1 MKKFL
6 PMLIPVV
13 ALAGGVAAGDMLRP
27 MPEGADHATAEAP
40 AGEHGGAEA
49 ADPGTDHAAEEASD
63 HAAPAPAE
71 DHAAAAADHGGGDD
85 SGGGHGGEGAVPAEG
100 WFTFPSQFF
109 VPLMRNGD
117 MGAVMILT
125 LTIETGGADLPA
137 MKQQE
142 HRLRDALLRELLI
155 HANTGGFDGNFT
167 SEARLAPLRE
177 RLQKAAQASTDLTVK
192 AVLIEDIARQA
203 G

>member
-1 MKKFL
+1 MKKIL
-6 PMLIPVV
+6 VLLIPML
-13 ALAGGVAAGDMLRP
+13 ALAGGIAAGEMLRP
-27 MPEGADHATAEAP
+27 DEKGSDHAEAS
-40 AGEHGGAEA
+40 ASADGEGHGGTETGEHAGN
-49 ADPGTDHAAEEASD
+49 DHASEEASGHAAAEPAD
-63 HAAPAPAE
+63 DHGTSHAAPA
-71 DHAAAAADHGGGDD
+71 ADHGD
-85 SGGGHGGEGAVPAEG
+85 GHDGPVAAEG

-125 LTIETGGADLPA
+125 LSIETGGADLPA
-137 MKQQE
+137 MEQQE

-167 SEARLAPLRE
+167 SEARLAPLRD
-177 RLQKAAQASTDLTVK
+177 RLQKAAQASTNLTVK

>member
-1 MKKFL
+1 MKKIL
-6 PMLIPVV
+6 TLLIPILALV
-13 ALAGGVAAGDMLRP
+13 AGIAAGDILRP
-27 MPEGADHATAEAP
+27 APEGTGQAAAAGDHGDAKPADD
-40 AGEHGGAEA
+40 G
-49 ADPGTDHAAEEASD
+49 HAAAN
-63 HAAPAPAE
+63 HAAPA
-71 DHAAAAADHGGGDD
+71 DGHAAAADHGGVNGK
-85 SGGGHGGEGAVPAEG
+85 GGAVPSQA

-125 LTIETGGADLPA
+125 LTIETGAAELPA
-137 MKQQE
+137 MEQQE

-177 RLQKAAQASTDLTVK
+177 RLQKAAQASTDLPVN

-203 G
+203 S

>member
-1 MKKFL
+1 MKKILGFL
-6 PMLIPVV
+6 VPVI
-13 ALAGGVAAGDMLRP
+13 ALAGGIAAGEMLRP
-27 MPEGADHATAEAP
+27 DAGPVVAEAP
-40 AGEHGGAEA
+40 PDAHG
-49 ADPGTDHAAEEASD
+49 
-63 HAAPAPAE
+63 APAE
-71 DHAAAAADHGGGDD
+71 DHGQAQGAADHD
-85 SGGGHGGEGAVPAEG
+85 SSAKGGGHGDAVADG

-117 MGAVMILT
+117 LGAVMILT
-125 LTIETGGADLPA
+125 LTIETPGADLPA
-137 MKQQE
+137 MEQQE

-177 RLQKAAQASTDLTVK
+177 RLQKAAQASTGLTVK

>member
-1 MKKFL
+1 MRKFL
-6 PMLIPVV
+6 PMLIPIL

-27 MPEGADHATAEAP
+27 APEGADHA
-40 AGEHGGAEA
+40 
-49 ADPGTDHAAEEASD
+49 ADPSAEDKAGAAQADSHGAGATPD
-63 HAAPAPAE
+63 PAAPAAAE
-71 DHAAAAADHGGGDD
+71 SHANAKDHGGG
-85 SGGGHGGEGAVPAEG
+85 GGHGDGAVSEEG
-100 WFTFPSQFF
+100 WFTFPTQFF

-125 LTIETGGADLPA
+125 LTIETGSADLSA

-167 SEARLAPLRE
+167 SEARLAPLRD
-177 RLQKAAQASTDLTVK
+177 RLQKAAQASTSLPVK

>member
-1 MKKFL
+1 MKKLL
-6 PMLIPVV
+6 PLLIPIL
-13 ALAGGVAAGDMLRP
+13 ALVGGVAAGEMLRP
-27 MPEGADHATAEAP
+27 SADGTGHATEA
-40 AGEHGGAEA
+40 
-49 ADPGTDHAAEEASD
+49 TSNNHAAAEDSPALANHAKSASD
-63 HAAPAPAE
+63 YPAPAPAD
-71 DHAAAAADHGGGDD
+71 DHAAA
-85 SGGGHGGEGAVPAEG
+85 GGHGGGKAGDHGDEVAPAEG

-177 RLQKAAQASTDLTVK
+177 RLQKAAQASTDLTIR

>member
-1 MKKFL
+1 MKKILGLLL
-6 PMLIPVV
+6 PVI
-13 ALAGGVAAGDMLRP
+13 ALAGGVAAGDILRP
-27 MPEGADHATAEAP
+27 APKSDDHGAIEAQPAGHGPAEADGYGADTAASEPADGHGKAP
-40 AGEHGGAEA
+40 PAAGDHGDG
-49 ADPGTDHAAEEASD
+49 
-63 HAAPAPAE
+63 
-71 DHAAAAADHGGGDD
+71 HGGGHD
-85 SGGGHGGEGAVPAEG
+85 AAPAEG

-125 LTIETGGADLPA
+125 LTLETGGADLPA
-137 MKQQE
+137 LEQQE

-167 SEARLAPLRE
+167 SEARLAPLRD
-177 RLQKAAQASTDLTVK
+177 RLLKAAQASTTLAVK
-192 AVLIEDIARQA
+192 AVLIEDIARQE

>member
-1 MKKFL
+1 MKKIL
-6 PMLIPVV
+6 ALLLPVV
-13 ALAGGVAAGDMLRP
+13 ALVGGVAGGEMLRP
-27 MPEGADHATAEAP
+27 AGPDPAAEAQ
-40 AGEHGGAEA
+40 ADGHG
-49 ADPGTDHAAEEASD
+49 D
-63 HAAPAPAE
+63 
-71 DHAAAAADHGGGDD
+71 AAADSHAEEKTAAGHDDVTAADAHDGDG
-85 SGGGHGGEGAVPAEG
+85 SEAVAEG
-100 WFTFPSQFF
+100 WFTFPTQFF

-125 LTIETGGADLPA
+125 LTLETTGNDLEA
-137 MKQQE
+137 MEKQE

-167 SEARLAPLRE
+167 SEARLAPLRD
-177 RLQKAAQASTDLTVK
+177 RLHKAAQASTALPVK

>member
-1 MKKFL
+1 MKKLL
-6 PMLIPVV
+6 PLLIPVV
-13 ALAGGVAAGDMLRP
+13 ALVGGIAAGDWLRP
-27 MPEGADHATAEAP
+27 APEGAGHAAEAP
-40 AGEHGGAEA
+40 AGEHGEA
-49 ADPGTDHAAEEASD
+49 ATDAHGSDDHAADRSD
-63 HAAPAPAE
+63 HSAPTA
-71 DHAAAAADHGGGDD
+71 DHAAASDHGGGHDD
-85 SGGGHGGEGAVPAEG
+85 GHGGPVPAEG

-125 LTIETGGADLPA
+125 LTIETPGAELAA
-137 MKQQE
+137 MEQQE

-177 RLQKAAQASTDLTVK
+177 KLHRAAQASTDLTVK